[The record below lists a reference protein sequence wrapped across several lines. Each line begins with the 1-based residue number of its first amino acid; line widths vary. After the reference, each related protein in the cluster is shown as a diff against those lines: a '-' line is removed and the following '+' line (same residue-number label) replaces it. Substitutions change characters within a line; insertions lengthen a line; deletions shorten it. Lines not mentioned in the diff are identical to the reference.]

1 MGLPICLF
9 AYGSQ
14 GLGVSAAISSLII
27 LFHFTLGV
35 FLADRK
41 FNFKVITKNPP
52 FYAIIFSAIV
62 SVDFNT
68 SIYENI
74 YLFLYLSIIFWGLIV
89 IGISDY
95 YSNQISNKI
104 ILILI
109 SISLIFSAID
119 LQNNSFTLD
128 NQSLVM
134 HLSGGKL
141 GFTVFL
147 MVYLLPKQVLGGGD
161 VKLAGLIGIITGF
174 PMVPIV
180 LLLGLIGCVVIERIK
195 NTSSSI
201 PLGFYLVIITI
212 IYLGIFN
219 IFFQ

>member
-1 MGLPICLF
+1 MRLNNPFKIRKTSTL
-9 AYGSQ
+9 
-14 GLGVSAAISSLII
+14 LIS
-27 LFHFTLGV
+27 
-35 FLADRK
+35 
-41 FNFKVITKNPP
+41 
-52 FYAIIFSAIV
+52 IIFSAIV

-128 NQSLVM
+128 NQSLLM
-134 HLSGGKL
+134 HLSGGIL
-141 GFTVFL
+141 GFTVFDGL
-147 MVYLLPKQVLGGGD
+147 SSPKTSIRRWRCKTGRVNWNNYRVPNGPHSPVVRINWLCGYRTNQKHIFIYSFRILPSYNHYNL
-161 VKLAGLIGIITGF
+161 F
-174 PMVPIV
+174 
-180 LLLGLIGCVVIERIK
+180 R
-195 NTSSSI
+195 
-201 PLGFYLVIITI
+201 
-212 IYLGIFN
+212 N
-219 IFFQ
+219 I

>member
-1 MGLPICLF
+1 MRLNNPFKIRKTSTL
-9 AYGSQ
+9 
-14 GLGVSAAISSLII
+14 LIS
-27 LFHFTLGV
+27 
-35 FLADRK
+35 
-41 FNFKVITKNPP
+41 
-52 FYAIIFSAIV
+52 IIFSAIV

-109 SISLIFSAID
+109 SISLIFSGID

-134 HLSGGKL
+134 HLSGGIL

>member
-1 MGLPICLF
+1 MRLNNPFKIRKTSTL
-9 AYGSQ
+9 
-14 GLGVSAAISSLII
+14 LIS
-27 LFHFTLGV
+27 
-35 FLADRK
+35 
-41 FNFKVITKNPP
+41 
-52 FYAIIFSAIV
+52 IIFSAIV

-134 HLSGGKL
+134 HLSGGIL

-147 MVYLLPKQVLGGGD
+147 MVYLLPK
-161 VKLAGLIGIITGF
+161 K
-174 PMVPIV
+174 
-180 LLLGLIGCVVIERIK
+180 
-195 NTSSSI
+195 
-201 PLGFYLVIITI
+201 Y
-212 IYLGIFN
+212 
-219 IFFQ
+219 

>member
-1 MGLPICLF
+1 MRLNNPFKIRKTSTL
-9 AYGSQ
+9 
-14 GLGVSAAISSLII
+14 LIS
-27 LFHFTLGV
+27 
-35 FLADRK
+35 
-41 FNFKVITKNPP
+41 
-52 FYAIIFSAIV
+52 IIFSAVV
-62 SVDFNT
+62 SIDFNT
-68 SIYENI
+68 SIYETI
-74 YLFLYLSIIFWGLIV
+74 YLFLNLSIIFWGLIV
-89 IGISDY
+89 LGISDY
-95 YSNQISNKI
+95 SSNKISNKI

-128 NQSLVM
+128 NQSLLM
-134 HLSGGKL
+134 HVSGGIL

-147 MVYLLPKQVLGGGD
+147 VVYLLPKQILGGGD

-174 PMVPIV
+174 PMVTIV
-180 LLLGLIGCVVIERIK
+180 LLLGLFSCVIIERIK

>member
-1 MGLPICLF
+1 NPF
-9 AYGSQ
+9 K
-14 GLGVSAAISSLII
+14 ISKKSTLLIS
-27 LFHFTLGV
+27 
-35 FLADRK
+35 
-41 FNFKVITKNPP
+41 
-52 FYAIIFSAIV
+52 IIFSAIV
-62 SVDFNT
+62 SIDFNT

-74 YLFLYLSIIFWGLIV
+74 YLFLNLSIIFWGLIV
-89 IGISDY
+89 LGISDY
-95 YSNQISNKI
+95 SSNKISNKI
-104 ILILI
+104 ILMLI

-128 NQSLVM
+128 NQSLLI
-134 HLSGGKL
+134 HISGGIL

-147 MVYLLPKQVLGGGD
+147 VVYLLPKQILGGGD
-161 VKLAGLIGIITGF
+161 VKLAGLIGIITGL
-174 PMVPIV
+174 PMVTIV
-180 LLLGLIGCVVIERIK
+180 LLLGLFSCVIIERIK